1 MWLHW
6 SKAHYSKET
15 FVQGTVVQGDSLS
28 KEKRATLVQGDTSID
43 FSPRKLYLAHN
54 YVCWVP
60 LSPLVRPRRQVRVRA
75 THELCAS
82 SVLVCDH

>member
-1 MWLHW
+1 MNEFERRHVVEENEEEEEAVVLHW
-6 SKAHYSKET
+6 YKDHYSKET

-28 KEKRATLVQGDTSID
+28 KEKRVTLVQGDTSID

-60 LSPLVRPRRQVRVRA
+60 LSPLVR
-75 THELCAS
+75 S
-82 SVLVCDH
+82 SSS